1 MPAPHEEG
9 GGSHAHVRTTRRLPC
24 QAARSDVTPTPN
36 RQDGVKTWAACVK
49 EASARGP
56 RGVPAAETRTVVSD
70 APEGPPPMAD
80 LAYALLL
87 VGGFALLALML
98 RGLDAL

>member
-1 MPAPHEEG
+1 MRPSRRAAPA
-9 GGSHAHVRTTRRLPC
+9 
-24 QAARSDVTPTPN
+24 
-36 RQDGVKTWAACVK
+36 RQDRVKTLITRVK
-49 EASARGP
+49 EASEHAP
-56 RGVPAAETRTVVSD
+56 PGVPAAETRAVDPHTR
-70 APEGPPPMAD
+70 EGPPMAD

>member
-1 MPAPHEEG
+1 MPTPHEEG
-9 GGSHAHVRTTRRLPC
+9 SGSHAHVRTTRRLPC
-24 QAARSDVTPTPN
+24 QAARSGVTPTPN
-36 RQDGVKTWAACVK
+36 RQDGVKTSAACVK

-56 RGVPAAETRTVVSD
+56 RGSPRPRLGPLSRTHRKD
-70 APEGPPPMAD
+70 HPMAD

>member
-1 MPAPHEEG
+1 
-9 GGSHAHVRTTRRLPC
+9 VRRVL
-24 QAARSDVTPTPN
+24 
-36 RQDGVKTWAACVK
+36 
-49 EASARGP
+49 
-56 RGVPAAETRTVVSD
+56 VVED
-70 APEGPPPMAD
+70 EAD

>member
-1 MPAPHEEG
+1 
-9 GGSHAHVRTTRRLPC
+9 VTTRVKD
-24 QAARSDVTPTPN
+24 ASDHVPP
-36 RQDGVKTWAACVK
+36 
-49 EASARGP
+49 
-56 RGVPAAETRTVVSD
+56 GVPAAETRAVDPTHT
-70 APEGPPPMAD
+70 GGPPMAD